1 MEEGQTMKMIGFLRC
16 SLNKEHQ
23 KLANWD
29 ASLQSLTKHIWKN
42 TDEIIF
48 PPSKTGF
55 LRMEHG
61 GSVLAW

>member
-42 TDEIIF
+42 TDEIF
-48 PPSKTGF
+48 FSPF
-55 LRMEHG
+55 
-61 GSVLAW
+61 